1 VLSGHAEGW
10 RLGWGVLA
18 SHGMAAWLTANQQ
31 IPVAPQQNPQH
42 RAEPPPA
49 AAAGQAAELVRV
61 LASMALAHLRPG
73 HHQPENDQG
82 DDREHRCRQRGR
94 QGHPRAPAA

>member
-1 VLSGHAEGW
+1 VLSGHGQGW

-18 SHGMAAWLTANQQ
+18 SRGMAAWTIAQQQ
-31 IPVAPQQNPQH
+31 IPVVPQQNPRDHADQD
-42 RAEPPPA
+42 AVALPA
-49 AAAGQAAELVRV
+49 HAAELVPV

-73 HHQPENDQG
+73 RDQPASERG
-82 DDREHRCRQRGR
+82 EDREHQLRQRGG